1 MTTLSYISPY
11 LTFPTPTSL
20 KINSP
25 FPLPFRKYI
34 VTLPHGGL
42 QHEEQA
48 ILICTILQWQHPCC
62 LTPPD
67 EYRTKQKL
75 QNAPAHRRDAPR

>member
-1 MTTLSYISPY
+1 MVVCGTKNKQ
-11 LTFPTPTSL
+11 SL
-20 KINSP
+20 CEPSCNDNI
-25 FPLPFRKYI
+25 
-34 VTLPHGGL
+34 
-42 QHEEQA
+42 
-48 ILICTILQWQHPCC
+48 PCC